1 MRKNKSIIALL
12 LSLCV
17 CVCFFSFAAYADSG
31 SSISIELDK
40 TEAKVGE
47 VIKATL
53 KINNIKDFSG
63 YQVNLR
69 YNPAVLEA
77 IDPATNNNFEQST
90 NPGGN
95 DILLNQSYNPL
106 PIADNI
112 PSDGLLNFGR
122 SYLGITEY
130 KNSGQPE
137 TSGTL
142 AVINFKVIKEAATEL
157 IFEDLGTMPNSINGT
172 LLFDWNAQQI
182 TSGYDV
188 KISPK
193 INPNAEPAPMPEYTM
208 KTRVSDS
215 SEDKVNNN
223 TALIIVIL
231 AVVIL
236 ITITVLVF
244 IFRGKGTKSTD
255 DKQWVDEDDSD
266 EMEEYDDD
274 DDVNNDDNTQEK
286 EE

>member
-1 MRKNKSIIALL
+1 MRKNKSVIASL
-12 LSLCV
+12 LSLFV
-17 CVCFFSFAAYADSG
+17 CICFFNFTAYADSD

-47 VIKATL
+47 IIKATL

-77 IDPATNNNFEQST
+77 IDPASNKNFEQST
-90 NPGGN
+90 NPSGN
-95 DILLNQSYNPL
+95 DILLNNSYSPI

-130 KNSGQPE
+130 KKSGKAE

-142 AVINFKVIKEAATEL
+142 AVINFKVKKEAATEL
-157 IFEDLGTMPNSINGT
+157 IFEDLGTMPNSVDGT
-172 LLFDWNAQQI
+172 LLFDWNSKLI
-182 TSGYDV
+182 TSGYEV

-193 INPNAEPAPMPEYTM
+193 INPNAEPAPMPKYENQNCNCYQDYNC
-208 KTRVSDS
+208 KY
-215 SEDKVNNN
+215 NNN
-223 TALIIVIL
+223 QC
-231 AVVIL
+231 AVA
-236 ITITVLVF
+236 VL
-244 IFRGKGTKSTD
+244 RCT
-255 DKQWVDEDDSD
+255 
-266 EMEEYDDD
+266 
-274 DDVNNDDNTQEK
+274 
-286 EE
+286 